1 MQPAPAP
8 APAPILAPAPA
19 PASTSAPALALA
31 SISAPASTHNQPSQS
46 CVECDQTKLPMITRD
61 KQCAKTSVIFKC
73 TLCNTDF
80 SRKSSLM
87 KHNKRFHEAFY
98 HIEKGIKR
106 KSNFDVI
113 PNKRL
118 KSTRGEKRKLEVYS
132 VPSLGWIEQKNKK
145 PRTELAV
152 YKPYSL

>member
-1 MQPAPAP
+1 
-8 APAPILAPAPA
+8 
-19 PASTSAPALALA
+19 
-31 SISAPASTHNQPSQS
+31 
-46 CVECDQTKLPMITRD
+46 MITRD

-98 HIEKGIKR
+98 QIEKGIKR
-106 KSNFDVI
+106 KSNFEETH
-113 PNKRL
+113 NKRF
-118 KSTRGEKRKLEVYS
+118 KSTRGEKRKLGVYS
-132 VPSLGWIEQKNKK
+132 VPSLGWIEQKHKK

-152 YKPYSL
+152 YEPYSLEEST